1 MLDCDLGQL
10 STLDSP
16 YNCPYSD
23 RVLFCDDASS
33 VIGQRSER
41 CRPTATLRFPEF
53 LMLLRII
60 IPALAT
66 AVLVF
71 ACGPRAQNPV
81 SSARPKASTGQGVTS
96 HIMVDTAQGNVRFA
110 IEVSNDSR
118 KRVELNFPDGRTHD
132 FVVFDARG
140 KEVWRWSQGR
150 LFTQAMQN
158 RLLDAHDAI
167 VYAERWTPVAP
178 GRYTLVA
185 QLNSENYPVQQRV
198 EFALR

>member
-1 MLDCDLGQL
+1 MKFP
-10 STLDSP
+10 TL
-16 YNCPYSD
+16 
-23 RVLFCDDASS
+23 
-33 VIGQRSER
+33 
-41 CRPTATLRFPEF
+41 

-60 IPALAT
+60 VPVLAT

-71 ACGPRAQNPV
+71 ACGPRAQSPM
-81 SSARPKASTGQGVTS
+81 SGARPSASAGKGVTS
-96 HIMVDTAQGNVRFA
+96 HVMVDTARGNVRFA
-110 IEVSNDSR
+110 IEVANDSR

-132 FVVFDARG
+132 FVVLDARG

-167 VYAERWTPVAP
+167 VYAERWTPPAP
-178 GRYTLVA
+178 GQYTLVA